1 MNTAENPLVWSK
13 PEMNGTAPC
22 SRGGHTAVLSGKQLV
37 IFGGHYYGRIR
48 CTLTLHIG
56 PTLDWLGLI
65 VCVHSCLAQHAL
77 ANCMP

>member
-48 CTLTLHIG
+48 STRGSTLALHIG
-56 PTLDWLGLI
+56 P
-65 VCVHSCLAQHAL
+65 A
-77 ANCMP
+77 